1 MDGYSTVF
9 GMELGLCIFVLGYTS
24 APLWIKQNKVCTF
37 KRTKTKST
45 RSLTRCAM
53 RRFLTHP

>member
-45 RSLTRCAM
+45 RIPNSVRHA
-53 RRFLTHP
+53 